1 MSGRI
6 KKRFLQGIIV
16 LILLGVVYYPGYKKV
31 QEAKSENRKLS
42 EKVDLLV
49 KENIE
54 LEKKLELLQTD
65 MVYIEKRAREKLG
78 IVREGEII
86 YEFVPEEQN
95 ESRGGA
101 VR

>member
-6 KKRFLQGIIV
+6 KKRILQSIIV
-16 LILLGVVYYPGYKKV
+16 LGLLAIVYYPGYKKV
-31 QEAKSENRKLS
+31 QEAKMRNRKLS
-42 EKVDLLV
+42 GEIKRLYRDNL
-49 KENIE
+49 E

-78 IVREGEII
+78 VVRKGEII
-86 YEFVPEEQN
+86 YEFVPEKKQ

-101 VR
+101 AR